1 MPAMTSFRAL
11 ARCIAL
17 TLLATQA
24 CSAVAGESI
33 RILVQSSPLA
43 GSQYYALGTLAAQM
57 KVGDEL
63 QLRREPDNRHD
74 PHAVL
79 VLWRGEKLG
88 YLPRKENRAVA
99 KAMDDGMTLRA
110 NVSKLHADRT
120 DPWKRLEVAVLV
132 EL

>member
-1 MPAMTSFRAL
+1 MPALTSFRVL
-11 ARCIAL
+11 ARGIAV
-17 TLLATQA
+17 TLLTTLAY
-24 CSAVAGESI
+24 SAVAGESI

-99 KAMDDGMTLRA
+99 KAMDEGMTLRA
-110 NVSKLHADRT
+110 AVSKLYPDRA
-120 DPWKRLEVAVLV
+120 DPWKRMEVAVQV